1 MGRRISTIRNLG
13 PEKMLKTWEYNRLGY
28 HGDIMMMGIYW
39 NGMIYIYITDMNR
52 YDMMTSH

>member
-1 MGRRISTIRNLG
+1 MGCPISTIRNLG

-39 NGMIYIYITDMNR
+39 NGMIYIYNR
-52 YDMMTSH
+52 YESI